1 MLPNQLDNLQNLKD
15 DKVQKLFGDIKKRR
29 KFIYSFKDIIWELFW
44 LKKWK
49 LKSESWKN
57 MQTRSK
63 IFDEGIKMLH
73 SELDYAYILKS
84 IRELKALVN
93 SILDQDQQL
102 MLQFHQTKLLDPYN
116 WISKEFG
123 YSSSTQIQIPN
134 ERWNS
139 NFINEFERKVSE
151 DFILSFNIPL

>member
-15 DKVQKLFGDIKKRR
+15 DKVQNLFGDIKKRR

-63 IFDEGIKMLH
+63 IFDEGIKMHH

-123 YSSSTQIQIPN
+123 YSPSSQIQIPN
-134 ERWNS
+134 ERWNMNS
-139 NFINEFERKVSE
+139 INEFERKVSE
-151 DFILSFNIPL
+151 NFIQSFSIPL